1 MDLPGANQQRLLLS
15 HFSITGLNL
24 QYLIIYIQA
33 RHLHRQEPYMF
44 VVLWLWMVASTLQL
58 GLGCQRNLKA
68 VKMHK
73 IGLLYYALAFHLI
86 SVKFSTIFYFGNK
99 LGIDRVEKVL

>member
-33 RHLHRQEPYMF
+33 RHLHRQEPCMF

-68 VKMHK
+68 VKMHIK
-73 IGLLYYALAFHLI
+73 KGWF
-86 SVKFSTIFYFGNK
+86 KTQQNGSTLNHIF
-99 LGIDRVEKVL
+99 